1 MLHLRAW
8 PRALKRYHQPAGE
21 ARMSFKDVIVYVD
34 GTDASKA
41 RDGLAINLAKTQ
53 GAHLVAVAFAPQA
66 LVPLY
71 GADVAFADMSGVL
84 DGVKAQGEEA
94 LARFRA
100 AADDASISYDTRLR
114 HGTSDEFPHDF
125 AAAARLADLAILGQP
140 RDGDPLVG
148 QYALVER
155 CLFASGRPVLIVP
168 ANPLG
173 TIGGGT
179 IVVAWDSSAQAARAV
194 SDAHTFLADAKRVVL
209 VAGLDD
215 DSRGDET
222 VSVDGMIA
230 HLGRHRIEAET
241 MTFPMSEGADVGR
254 LLLSRS
260 NELAADLIVMGAF
273 HHSRW
278 RELILGGVTLT
289 MLEEATIPLFMSH

>member
-1 MLHLRAW
+1 M
-8 PRALKRYHQPAGE
+8 
-21 ARMSFKDVIVYVD
+21 
-34 GTDASKA
+34 
-41 RDGLAINLAKTQ
+41 
-53 GAHLVAVAFAPQA
+53 
-66 LVPLY
+66 PLY

-100 AADDASISYDTRLR
+100 VADDAGVSYEARLR

-168 ANPLG
+168 ADPLG
-173 TIGGGT
+173 AVGGGT
-179 IVVAWDSSAQAARAV
+179 VVVAWDGSAQAARAV
-194 SDAHTFLADAKRVVL
+194 SDAHTFLTDAKRVVL
-209 VAGLDD
+209 VAGI
-215 DSRGDET
+215 GEDEREHES
-222 VSVDGMIA
+222 VSLDGMVA
-230 HLGRHRIEAET
+230 HLGRHGIDAGIV
-241 MTFPMSEGADVGR
+241 TFPMSEGTDVGR

-260 NELAADLIVMGAF
+260 KELAADLIVMGAF

>member
-1 MLHLRAW
+1 
-8 PRALKRYHQPAGE
+8 
-21 ARMSFKDVIVYVD
+21 MSFKDVIVYVD

-41 RDGLAINLAKTQ
+41 RDRLAIGLAKAQ

-66 LVPLY
+66 LMPLY

-94 LARFRA
+94 LARFQA
-100 AADDASISYDTRLR
+100 AADETGVSYEVRLM

-125 AAAARLADLAILGQP
+125 AAAARLTDLAILGQP

-168 ANPLG
+168 ADPDE
-173 TIGGGT
+173 TVSPET
-179 IVVAWDSSAQAARAV
+179 VVVAWDGSAEAARAFG
-194 SDAHTFLADAKRVVL
+194 DALSFLKAAKRVVL
-209 VAGLDD
+209 LSGLDED
-215 DSRGDET
+215 AREDRDLAVE
-222 VSVDGMIA
+222 GMVA
-230 HLGRHRIEAET
+230 HLGRHGVNVEPVAVSMR
-241 MTFPMSEGADVGR
+241 EGADVGR
-254 LLLSRS
+254 LLISRAKDL
-260 NELAADLIVMGAF
+260 NADMIVMGAF

-278 RELILGGVTLT
+278 REFILGGVTLT
-289 MLEEATIPLFMSH
+289 MLEEAPIPLFMSH